1 MAVLSFML
9 RLWREA
15 EGGAISPDGLS
26 VSWGGFAAGFH
37 STERCSPLS
46 PVCCKE
52 VRPSRHCHRSATLRT
67 LRTLST
73 SFLALAGLFLSLPA
87 PAAESQVV
95 TSERDTASLVTDT
108 DRIEAGHPFKAG
120 LLLHLKP
127 GWHTYWKNPG
137 DAGEPVNLTVTLSGN
152 LSGKA
157 DAIEWPAPE
166 RLPEG
171 PLMSYGYTGDA
182 LLPVTVTPQ
191 TADTQSQ
198 TVTIS
203 AHADWLVCAAVC
215 VPEQGDFHLDLP
227 MGAATPSAQAPLF
240 RHAAEQQP
248 RPSPFQTTITP
259 DGLLTVRGDG
269 LSSQAVK
276 QAWVIPDEAGRIDQV
291 APQPLTVDQGQMT
304 LRLKPEEGFNGGK
317 SFAGLLELRDAA
329 NEKSVLSFSA
339 TPVAAAVP
347 HAPETGWLALV
358 AFAFLGGLILNLM
371 PCVFP
376 VLAMKALAILRLHE
390 DRKHFQS
397 GLAYTAGVLAMFGLL
412 GAVML
417 VVRHAGLSAGWGFQ
431 FQSPVFVAGIC
442 WFLFAVGLGQLGLFE
457 LPVISAG
464 QSILT
469 RHRGLSGDFLTGLLA
484 VLVATPCTAPFM
496 GAAIAGALAA
506 PPLAAL
512 GIFLAMG
519 LGLASPYLALTL
531 VPNAGRFLPRPG
543 RWMDTFRQILAFPIF
558 ATCVWLIWVLAQEGG
573 GNPVAIGC
581 AGLLALGF
589 SGWLMTLSRTV
600 SSRRAS
606 PVMFAAVLIALSP
619 AALLLLL
626 PSSSEM
632 SAHSLSANADTATA
646 FSPERLASLRK
657 DGKPVFVD
665 MTAAWCI
672 TCLVNDH
679 VALESSVVQK
689 AFAQNGIVFMKGD
702 WTNRDASI
710 TTFLHDHGRDGVPL
724 YVYYPAH
731 AEGRILP
738 QVLTP
743 DMVVQAVEGK

>member
-1 MAVLSFML
+1 MTDS
-9 RLWREA
+9 
-15 EGGAISPDGLS
+15 
-26 VSWGGFAAGFH
+26 
-37 STERCSPLS
+37 
-46 PVCCKE
+46 
-52 VRPSRHCHRSATLRT
+52 
-67 LRTLST
+67 
-73 SFLALAGLFLSLPA
+73 
-87 PAAESQVV
+87 
-95 TSERDTASLVTDT
+95 DT
-108 DRIEAGHPFKAG
+108 IEAGHPFKAG

-137 DAGEPVNLTVTLSGN
+137 DAGEPVNLAVTLSGS

-182 LLPVTVTPQ
+182 LLPVIVTPQ
-191 TADTQSQ
+191 AADAQGRS
-198 TVTIS
+198 VIIS
-203 AHADWLVCAAVC
+203 AHTDWLVCAAVC
-215 VPEQGDFHLDLP
+215 VPEQADFHLDLP
-227 MGAATPSAQAPLF
+227 IGPATPSAQAPLF
-240 RHAAEQQP
+240 RRAAEQLP

-259 DGLLTVRGDG
+259 DGLLTVRGNG
-269 LSSQAVK
+269 FSSQAVK
-276 QAWVIPDEAGRIDQV
+276 QAWVIPDVAGRIDQV
-291 APQPLTVDQGQMT
+291 APQPLTVDQDRMT
-304 LRLKPEEGFNGGK
+304 LRLKPEEGFAEGK
-317 SFAGLLELRDAA
+317 SFTGLLELRDAA
-329 NEKSVLSFSA
+329 NERSVLSFSA
-339 TPVAAAVP
+339 TPAAAAAP
-347 HAPETGWLALV
+347 PAPETGWLALV
-358 AFAFLGGLILNLM
+358 VFAFLGGLILNLM

-431 FQSPVFVAGIC
+431 FQSPAFVAGIC
-442 WFLFAVGLGQLGLFE
+442 WFLFAVGLGQLGAFE

-469 RHRGLSGDFLTGLLA
+469 RHRGLPGDFLTGLLA

-506 PPLAAL
+506 PSLAAL

-519 LGLASPYLALTL
+519 LGLASPYLTLTL

-543 RWMDTFRQILAFPIF
+543 LWMDIFRQILAFPIF
-558 ATCVWLIWVLAQEGG
+558 ATCIWLVWILAQQGG
-573 GNPVAIGC
+573 GTPVAIGC

-589 SGWLMTLSRTV
+589 SGWLMTLSRTI
-600 SSRRAS
+600 SSRRSRLVMLAS
-606 PVMFAAVLIALSP
+606 ILAALSP
-619 AALLLLL
+619 CALLPLLS
-626 PSSSEM
+626 SSSETP
-632 SAHSLSANADTATA
+632 AHSSDADAGAGTV
-646 FSPERLASLRK
+646 FSPARLAALRQ

-689 AFAQNGIVFMKGD
+689 AFVEHGIVFMKGD
-702 WTNRDASI
+702 WTSRDADI
-710 TTFLHDHGRDGVPL
+710 TTFLREHERDGVPL
-724 YVYYPAH
+724 YVYYPPH

-743 DMVVQAVEGK
+743 DMVVRAIEQN

>member
-1 MAVLSFML
+1 MSD
-9 RLWREA
+9 
-15 EGGAISPDGLS
+15 S
-26 VSWGGFAAGFH
+26 
-37 STERCSPLS
+37 
-46 PVCCKE
+46 
-52 VRPSRHCHRSATLRT
+52 
-67 LRTLST
+67 
-73 SFLALAGLFLSLPA
+73 
-87 PAAESQVV
+87 
-95 TSERDTASLVTDT
+95 

-137 DAGEPVNLTVTLSGN
+137 DAGEPVNLAVTLFGS

-191 TADTQSQ
+191 AADAQGRS
-198 TVTIS
+198 VTIS
-203 AHADWLVCAAVC
+203 AHAYWLVCAAVC
-215 VPEQGDFHLDLP
+215 VPEQADFHLDLP
-227 MGAATPSAQAPLF
+227 IGPSTPSAQAPLF
-240 RHAAEQQP
+240 RRAAEQLP
-248 RPSPFQTTITP
+248 RPTPFQTTITP
-259 DGLLTVRGDG
+259 DGLLTVRGNG

-276 QAWVIPDEAGRIDQV
+276 QAWVIPDVAGRIDQV
-291 APQPLTVDQGQMT
+291 APQPLTLDQDRMT
-304 LRLKPEEGFNGGK
+304 LRLKPDEGFAEGK
-317 SFAGLLELRDAA
+317 SFTGLLELRDAA
-329 NEKSVLSFSA
+329 NERSVLSFSA
-339 TPVAAAVP
+339 TPVAAAAP
-347 HAPETGWLALV
+347 PAPETGWLALV
-358 AFAFLGGLILNLM
+358 VFAFLGGLILNLM

-431 FQSPVFVAGIC
+431 FQSPVFVAAIC
-442 WFLFAVGLGQLGLFE
+442 WFLFAVGLGQLGAFE

-469 RHRGLSGDFLTGLLA
+469 RHRGLPGDFLTGLLA

-506 PPLAAL
+506 PSLAAL

-543 RWMDTFRQILAFPIF
+543 RWMDIFRQTLAFPIF
-558 ATCVWLIWVLAQEGG
+558 ATCVWLVWVLAQQGG
-573 GNPVAIGC
+573 GTPVAIGC
-581 AGLLALGF
+581 AGLLVLGF
-589 SGWLMTLSRTV
+589 SGWLMTLSRTI
-600 SSRRAS
+600 SSRRSRLVMLAS
-606 PVMFAAVLIALSP
+606 ILAALSP
-619 AALLLLL
+619 FALLPLLS
-626 PSSSEM
+626 SSSET
-632 SAHSLSANADTATA
+632 SAHSSDADADAGTV
-646 FSPERLASLRK
+646 FSPARLAALRQ

-689 AFAQNGIVFMKGD
+689 AFAEHGIVFMKGD
-702 WTNRDASI
+702 WTSRDADI
-710 TTFLHDHGRDGVPL
+710 TTFLREHGRDGVPL
-724 YVYYPAH
+724 YVYYPPH

-743 DMVVQAVEGK
+743 DMVVRAIEQN